1 MSSILSAHPWL
12 RIEIAIRNL
21 ALLRQFTGHLMEHL
35 PASSRRHDLDA
46 LRAFAMLL
54 GIALHAALS
63 FAGGP
68 WMVQDSRTSGV
79 FHLLIG
85 AVHGFRMPLFFLLS
99 GFFTAMLWRRRGLR
113 ALIAHRFRRVVLPLL
128 LGMVTVIP
136 LMYVVG
142 DFAAK
147 RVAKSHDTQTA
158 DLWKASSTG
167 GLGRVR
173 ELIDG
178 GADIDAPDPGF
189 GVTPL
194 SLAAT
199 FGHEAVVQ
207 LLLEC
212 GADVQRTNRDG
223 GTALH
228 GAAFFGRSTIAG
240 LLMEAGIDPQ
250 VKNGRGDTA
259 MDSTLADWGTTQFIA
274 GLIQV
279 KVERQSVLEG
289 RKKIRQLLG
298 AADLEPK
305 PRPLLAAWLFLT
317 FFPMFHHL
325 WFLWFLCWMV
335 AGFAVCAWI
344 AKRIGWQPGPRRWVT
359 SPLRYLWLI
368 PLTMIPAWFMGR
380 DMPNFGPDT
389 SSAILPPLHLLA
401 YYAIFFGFGALY
413 FDSADER
420 GRIGSRWWLTLPIV
434 LLVIYPAGLHATY
447 GGVGLRG
454 VAILLQVI
462 YVWAMSAAMMGLF
475 RRFVSKERG
484 WIRYLSDASYWMY
497 VAHLPLVIAA
507 QLWVRDWPMAPG
519 WKFLIVCGGVF
530 TILLVSYEYCVRYTS
545 IGAVLNGRKH
555 RAASDTRTSAV

>member
-1 MSSILSAHPWL
+1 
-12 RIEIAIRNL
+12 
-21 ALLRQFTGHLMEHL
+21 MEL
-35 PASSRRHDLDA
+35 PPASSRRHDLDA

-113 ALIAHRFRRVVLPLL
+113 AVVAHRFRRVFLPLM
-128 LGMVTVIP
+128 LGSVTILP
-136 LMYVVG
+136 LMHVVG
-142 DFAAK
+142 GWAAK
-147 RVAKSHDTQTA
+147 SGARNRNSQSEAAVLDV
-158 DLWKASSTG
+158 WKASTMG
-167 GLGRVR
+167 DLAQVTK
-173 ELIDG
+173 LIDA
-178 GADIDAPDPGF
+178 GADINAPDPGF

-194 SLAAT
+194 SLSAT
-199 FGHEAVVQ
+199 FGHDAVVK
-207 LLLEC
+207 LLLER
-212 GADVQRTNRDG
+212 GADVKRTNRDG

-228 GAAFFGRSTIAG
+228 GAAFFGRSVIAG
-240 LLMEAGIDPQ
+240 LLLEAGIDPA

-259 MDSTLADWGTTQFIA
+259 LDATLADWGTTQFIA

-279 KVERQSVLEG
+279 TVEKKLVLEG

-298 AADLEPK
+298 ADDLESK
-305 PRPLLAAWLFLT
+305 PRPLLGLWLFLT
-317 FFPMFHHL
+317 FFPFFHHL

-335 AGFAVCAWI
+335 AGFTVCAWI
-344 AKRIGWQPGPRRWVT
+344 ANRIGWQPGPRRWVN
-359 SPLRYLWLI
+359 SQLCYLWLV
-368 PLTMIPAWFMGR
+368 PLTMIPAWFIGR

-413 FDSADER
+413 FDSQDER
-420 GRIGSRWWLTLPIV
+420 GSIGRRWWLTLPIALFV
-434 LLVIYPAGLHATY
+434 VYPAGLHATY
-447 GGVGLRG
+447 GGAKLRG

-497 VAHLPLVIAA
+497 VAHLPLVIVV
-507 QLWVRDWPMAPG
+507 QLWVRDWAMAPG
-519 WKFLIVCGGVF
+519 WKFLIACGGVF
-530 TILLVSYEYCVRYTS
+530 AVLLVSYEYLVRYTW
-545 IGAVLNGRKH
+545 IGALLNGRKQ
-555 RAASDTRTSAV
+555 RAVPATQS

>member
-1 MSSILSAHPWL
+1 MKPQDAAAVYEQPP
-12 RIEIAIRNL
+12 
-21 ALLRQFTGHLMEHL
+21 MEL
-35 PASSRRHDLDA
+35 PPASSRRHDLDA

-63 FAGGP
+63 FASGP

-79 FHLLIG
+79 FQLLIG

-113 ALIAHRFRRVVLPLL
+113 ALISHRFRRVFLPLL
-128 LGMVTVIP
+128 VGMVTIIP

-142 DFAAK
+142 AWVGKSGGPSRSSQAA
-147 RVAKSHDTQTA
+147 AGA
-158 DLWKASSTG
+158 LDLWKASTAG
-167 GLGRVR
+167 DVAQVTK
-173 ELIDG
+173 LIDA
-178 GADIDAPDPGF
+178 GADLNAQDPAF

-199 FGHEAVVQ
+199 FGRDAVVK
-207 LLLEC
+207 LLLER
-212 GADVQRTNRDG
+212 GAEVKQTNRDG

-228 GAAFFGRSTIAG
+228 GAAFLGRGAITAMLLKAG
-240 LLMEAGIDPQ
+240 VDPQ
-250 VKNGRGDTA
+250 VKNQRGDTA
-259 MDSTLADWGTTQFIA
+259 LETTLADWNTTQFIA
-274 GLIQV
+274 RAIRVPL
-279 KVERQSVLEG
+279 ERKSFHEG
-289 RKKIRQLLG
+289 RKEVRKLLG
-298 AADLEPK
+298 ADELEPRT
-305 PRPLLAAWLFLT
+305 RPLLGLWLFLT

-335 AGFAVCAWI
+335 TGFAVCAWI
-344 AKRIGWQPGPRRWVT
+344 ANRIGWQSASRRWVN

-389 SSAILPPLHLLA
+389 SSAILPPMHLLA

-413 FDSADER
+413 FDSQDER
-420 GRIGSRWWLTLPIV
+420 GSMGRRWWLTMPLA

-447 GGVGLRG
+447 EGVARFRPF
-454 VAILLQVI
+454 AILLQVI

-484 WIRYLSDASYWMY
+484 WVRYLSDASYWMY

-507 QLWVRDWPMAPG
+507 QLSVREWAMAPG

-530 TILLVSYEYCVRYTS
+530 AVLLVSYEYLVRYTW
-545 IGAVLNGRKH
+545 IGALLNGRK
-555 RAASDTRTSAV
+555 RREVQAVS

>member
-1 MSSILSAHPWL
+1 M
-12 RIEIAIRNL
+12 RNL
-21 ALLRQFTGHLMEHL
+21 EAALQFTFDLMHPPPL
-35 PASSRRHDLDA
+35 PNRRHDLDA

-113 ALIAHRFRRVVLPLL
+113 ALIAHRFRRVFLPLM
-128 LGMVTVIP
+128 LGMVTIIP

-142 DFAAK
+142 IWAAK
-147 RVAKSHDTQTA
+147 SGAKGGGPQVAEQA
-158 DLWKASSTG
+158 QDLWKASTAG
-167 GLGRVR
+167 DLAQVTK
-173 ELIDG
+173 LIDS
-178 GADIDAPDPGF
+178 GADINAPDPGF

-199 FGHEAVVQ
+199 FGHDAVVQ
-207 LLLEC
+207 RLLER
-212 GADVQRTNRDG
+212 GADVKQANRDG

-228 GAAFFGRSTIAG
+228 GAAFFGRGVIAER
-240 LLMEAGIDPQ
+240 LLEAGVDPQ

-259 MDSTLADWGTTQFIA
+259 LDATLADWGTTQFIA

-279 KVERQSVLEG
+279 KVERTSVLEG

-298 AADLEPK
+298 AGDLEPK
-305 PRPLLAAWLFLT
+305 PRPLLGLWLFLT
-317 FFPMFHHL
+317 MFPMFHHL

-344 AKRIGWQPGPRRWVT
+344 ANRIGWKPGARRWVN
-359 SPLRYLWLI
+359 SPLRYLWLV
-368 PLTMIPAWFMGR
+368 PLTMVPAWFMGR

-389 SSAILPPLHLLA
+389 SSSILPPLHLLA

-413 FDSADER
+413 FDSQDER
-420 GRIGSRWWLTLPIV
+420 GTMGRRWWLTMPLA
-434 LLVIYPAGLHATY
+434 LLVVYPSGLHA
-447 GGVGLRG
+447 LHEG
-454 VAILLQVI
+454 VARFRPFAVFLQVV

-475 RRFVSKERG
+475 RRFVSKERS

-507 QLWVRDWPMAPG
+507 QLWVRDWAMAPG

-530 TILLVSYEYCVRYTS
+530 AILLVSYEYLVRYTW
-545 IGAVLNGRKH
+545 IGALLNGRKQ
-555 RAASDTRTSAV
+555 RAQKLSA

>member
-1 MSSILSAHPWL
+1 MKLPPLS
-12 RIEIAIRNL
+12 N
-21 ALLRQFTGHLMEHL
+21 
-35 PASSRRHDLDA
+35 RRHDLDA

-54 GIALHAALS
+54 GIALHAGLS

-68 WMVQDSRTSGV
+68 WMVQDSRPSGL

-113 ALIAHRFRRVVLPLL
+113 ALISHRVRRVFLPLL
-128 LGMVTVIP
+128 VGLVTIIP
-136 LMYVVG
+136 VMHFVG
-142 DFAAK
+142 ELAGKAGGLKRAPQAATS
-147 RVAKSHDTQTA
+147 AP
-158 DLWKASSTG
+158 DLWKASAAGDLAAVTR
-167 GLGRVR
+167 L
-173 ELIDG
+173 LDA
-178 GADIDAPDPGF
+178 GADLNARDPAF

-199 FGHEAVVQ
+199 YGRAEVVK
-207 LLLEC
+207 LLLER
-212 GADVQRTNRDG
+212 GADVKQTNRDG

-228 GAAFFGRSTIAG
+228 GAAFLGRPVVVDQLLKAG
-240 LLMEAGIDPQ
+240 ADPNA
-250 VKNGRGDTA
+250 KNNRGDTA
-259 MDSTLADWGTTQFIA
+259 LAATLADWSTTEFVA
-274 GLIQV
+274 RMIQV
-279 KVERQSVLEG
+279 PVEEETLLEG
-289 RKKIRQLLG
+289 RREVRTLLG
-298 AADLEPK
+298 GGDLPMK
-305 PRPLLAAWLFLT
+305 SRPLIRLWLFLT
-317 FFPMFHHL
+317 FYPLFHHL

-344 AKRIGWQPGPRRWVT
+344 ANRIGWQPSPRRWVN
-359 SPLRYLWLI
+359 SPLRYLWLV

-389 SSAILPPLHLLA
+389 SSALLPPLHLLS

-413 FDSADER
+413 FDSQDER
-420 GRIGSRWWLTLPIV
+420 GSMGRRWWLTMPLA

-447 GGVGLRG
+447 EGAARFRPF
-454 VAILLQVI
+454 AIFLQVI

-497 VAHLPLVIAA
+497 VAHLPLVLLG
-507 QLWVRDWPMAPG
+507 QLWVRDWPMSPG

-530 TILLVSYEYCVRYTS
+530 AALLASYEYLVRYTW
-545 IGAVLNGRKH
+545 IGALLNGRKH
-555 RAASDTRTSAV
+555 RALTPTQT

>member
-1 MSSILSAHPWL
+1 
-12 RIEIAIRNL
+12 
-21 ALLRQFTGHLMEHL
+21 MEL
-35 PASSRRHDLDA
+35 PPVSSRRHDLDA

-68 WMVQDSRTSGV
+68 WMVQDTRTSGV
-79 FHLLIG
+79 FHVLIS

-113 ALIAHRFRRVVLPLL
+113 ALITHRFKRVLLPLV
-128 LGMVTVIP
+128 LGTITIVP
-136 LMYVVG
+136 LMHGIGALAMKSSERGSSGGPPTIWKACSTG
-142 DFAAK
+142 DFALLQ
-147 RVAKSHDTQTA
+147 R
-158 DLWKASSTG
+158 
-167 GLGRVR
+167 
-173 ELIDG
+173 LIEEGSDVN
-178 GADIDAPDPGF
+178 APEPAF

-199 FGHEAVVQ
+199 FGHAAVVEW
-207 LLLEC
+207 LLER
-212 GADVQRTNRDG
+212 GADVNRTNRDG

-228 GAAFFGRSTIAG
+228 GAAFLGRAEIAEK
-240 LLMEAGIDPQ
+240 LLKAGAESAVIN
-250 VKNGRGDTA
+250 KRGDTA
-259 MDSTLADWGTTQFIA
+259 LDATLADWGTTQFIA

-298 AADLEPK
+298 ADDVEPK
-305 PRPLLAAWLFLT
+305 PRPLLSVWLFLT
-317 FFPMFHHL
+317 MFPLFHHL

-335 AGFAVCAWI
+335 AGFTVCAWI
-344 AKRIGWQPGPRRWVT
+344 LQRLGWKQSPRVWVN
-359 SPLRYLWLI
+359 SPLRYVWLV

-389 SSAILPPLHLLA
+389 SSSLLPPLHLLA
-401 YYAIFFGFGALY
+401 YYAVFFGFGSLY
-413 FDSADER
+413 FDSQDDR
-420 GRIGSRWWLTLPIV
+420 GSMGRRWWLTMPLA
-434 LLVIYPAGLHATY
+434 LFVIYPAGLHATY
-447 GGVGLRG
+447 EG
-454 VAILLQVI
+454 VARFRSFAIFLQVI

-475 RRFVSKERG
+475 RRFVSQERG

-497 VAHLPLVIAA
+497 VAHLPLVLLA

-530 TILLVSYEYCVRYTS
+530 AVLLVSYEYLVRYTW
-545 IGAVLNGRKH
+545 IGALLNGRKQ
-555 RAASDTRTSAV
+555 RATTAVQT